1 MRTNAKVSKEKIIS
15 AVLTCSFEKGVGATS
30 LAAISSK
37 LGIKK
42 ASLYNHYNSR
52 DDMIADTVKYCGSI
66 LSKTF
71 FIPNN
76 IEALSERYSAQK
88 VLKAIVNRWFKLNEN
103 EPMLLINS
111 FIESEKFFSDE
122 VQQIAENYRN
132 KITFQTVTAL
142 KNLSA
147 AKKINELS
155 EQEAQDYGAILSG
168 TIHDYLDDYI
178 ARKKTE
184 IRLKPYTGEDSL
196 FSELQTENVN
206 FSYAEKLVENFC
218 VLLQKK

>member
-52 DDMIADTVKYCGSI
+52 DDMISDTVKYCGEV

-76 IEALSERYSAQK
+76 IEALASRYSAVS
-88 VLKAIVNRWFKLNEN
+88 VLKAVVNRWFKLNEK
-103 EPMLLINS
+103 EPLLLINS
-111 FIESEKFFSDE
+111 FIESEKYFSDE
-122 VQQIAENYRN
+122 VQEIAEEYRQ
-132 KITFQTVTAL
+132 KITEQTSRAL
-142 KNLSA
+142 SNLSA
-147 AKKINELS
+147 AKRIKPLTQQQAEDFGI
-155 EQEAQDYGAILSG
+155 ILES
-168 TIHDYLDDYI
+168 TIHDYLDNYI

-184 IRLKPYTGEDSL
+184 IRLTPYTGKDSL
-196 FSELQTENVN
+196 FGDLVTENVN
-206 FSYAEKLVENFC
+206 YSYAEKIVENFC
-218 VLLQKK
+218 LLLK